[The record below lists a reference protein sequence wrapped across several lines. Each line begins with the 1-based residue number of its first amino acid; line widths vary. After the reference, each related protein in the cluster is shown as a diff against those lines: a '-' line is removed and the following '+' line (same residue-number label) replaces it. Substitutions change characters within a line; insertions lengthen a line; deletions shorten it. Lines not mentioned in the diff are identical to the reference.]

1 MKKIISFRLFLL
13 ITTLVFITSCSNKQS
28 MKPED
33 FKDQN
38 PRLII
43 EDYLSGNVN
52 VFNKYIIED
61 GERPDTISERLYGS
75 SRYDFVVVLAAGIT
89 NINHQWPV
97 QDFQMYNVSLAKY
110 GTETKMNEVHHYET
124 FEIKDSKGRQILPPN
139 LIVDANFKL
148 DGSALRYP
156 TNRFTLISEA
166 GNTQLDD
173 KNEYTVATDNIA
185 RPVTNFEYE
194 IEENEKLRE
203 IDVLRR
209 GYITTF
215 VNDLR
220 DIVRYDKSSSYIA
233 KNLAS
238 TENTEVVNP

>member
-1 MKKIISFRLFLL
+1 MAYFKYLPNILYRSPLPDRSSTGDLIEIKNLFRRSKLYDFL
-13 ITTLVFITSCSNKQS
+13 K
-28 MKPED
+28 E
-33 FKDQN
+33 
-38 PRLII
+38 
-43 EDYLSGNVN
+43 NVS
-52 VFNKYIIED
+52 VFNKYVIED
-61 GERPDTISERLYGS
+61 GERPDTIAEKMYGNS
-75 SRYDFVVVLAAGIT
+75 QYDFVVVLTAGIT
-89 NINHQWPV
+89 NITDEWPL
-97 QDFQMYNVSLAKY
+97 QDYQVYDLALSKY
-110 GTETKMNEVHHYET
+110 GSEIKMNEVHHYET
-124 FEIKDSKGRQILPPN
+124 FEIKDSSGRQILPPN

-220 DIVRYDKSSSYIA
+220 DIVRYDRHSRYISG
-233 KNLAS
+233 KLSS
-238 TENTEVVNP
+238 TELTDLTT